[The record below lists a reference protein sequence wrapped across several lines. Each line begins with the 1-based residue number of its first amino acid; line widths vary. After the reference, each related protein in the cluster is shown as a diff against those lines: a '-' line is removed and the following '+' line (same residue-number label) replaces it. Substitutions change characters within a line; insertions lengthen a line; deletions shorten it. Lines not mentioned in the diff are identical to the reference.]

1 MSQTLPV
8 HVDVLIVGGGPVGA
22 LLAQRLAGSGL
33 SVLVAEARLEPLG
46 DPRALALSFASRQIL
61 GLAGLWD
68 DSLQATAIAR
78 VHVSQ
83 QDTFGRVELTAA
95 EINLPELGC
104 VVDYARL
111 AKLAHEQLGQSVIR
125 YATGAEVSSLKLLDS
140 YAVAEIVHA
149 GQTHSITARLAVLA
163 DGGKFAASLPGLRQ
177 HSKSYEQH
185 ALLATLTPATPHDN
199 TAWER
204 FADGGPL
211 ALLPH
216 GDELA
221 LVWTQAP
228 DEAARRLQLSDAEFL
243 AELNAQLGQR
253 APQLIA
259 VSSRSSW
266 PLAMKTV
273 DRVAAKRCVLI
284 GNAAQT
290 LHPVAGQGLNLGLRD
305 ADTLAQLL
313 ASADQASLGTAAQLT
328 RYASLRRR
336 DAGLVTHFTDGLVE
350 LFRPDFLPLKHAR
363 SLGLMVLDLIGP
375 ARRALANRM
384 VFGNR

>member
-1 MSQTLPV
+1 MSKTLPA

-22 LLAQRLAGSGL
+22 LLAQRLAGGGL
-33 SVLVAEARLEPLG
+33 SVLVAEARLEPLD
-46 DPRALALSFASRQIL
+46 DPRALALSYASRQML
-61 GLAGLWD
+61 SAANLWN
-68 DSLQATAIAR
+68 DSLNATAIAR

-83 QDTFGRVELTAA
+83 QGTLGRVELTAA
-95 EINLPELGC
+95 EIDLPELGC

-111 AKLAHEQLGQSVIR
+111 AKLAHEQLGQSAIH
-125 YATGAEVSSLKLLDS
+125 YATGAEVTTLQLLDG
-140 YAVAEIVHA
+140 YAAAEIIQA
-149 GQTHSITARLAVLA
+149 GKTHSITARLAVLA
-163 DGGKFAASLPGLRQ
+163 DGGKLAISLPGLRQ
-177 HSKSYEQH
+177 HNKPYHQH
-185 ALLATLTPATPHDN
+185 ALLATLAPATPHGN

-221 LVWTQAP
+221 LVWTQSPA
-228 DEAARRLQLSDAEFL
+228 EAARRLQLSDAEFL
-243 AELNAQLGQR
+243 AELNAQFGQR

-259 VSSRSSW
+259 VSQRNSW
-266 PLAMKTV
+266 PLGMKTV
-273 DRVAAKRCVLI
+273 DSVAAKRCVLI

-313 ASADQASLGTAAQLT
+313 ANADPTSLGSAEQLA

-363 SLGLMVLDLIGP
+363 SLGLMALDLIGP
-375 ARRALANRM
+375 VRRVLAHRM